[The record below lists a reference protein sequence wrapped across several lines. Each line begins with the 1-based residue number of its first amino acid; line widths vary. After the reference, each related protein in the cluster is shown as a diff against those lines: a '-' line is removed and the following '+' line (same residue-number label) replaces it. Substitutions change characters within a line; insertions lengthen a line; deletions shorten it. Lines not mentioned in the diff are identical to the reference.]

1 MAIDKNVPILAADKN
16 VPILAAE
23 MRALAAPGKYTVV
36 VLTYDKA
43 RCVTWRHRTLKAA
56 TRRLGSAC
64 SGKQR
69 VRDSFAAAI
78 VTPESEIL
86 SWKEART
93 ALA

>member
-1 MAIDKNVPILAADKN
+1 MSAIDKN

-23 MRALAAPGKYTVV
+23 MRALAVPGKYTVV
-36 VLTYDKA
+36 VLTYDRT
-43 RCVTWRHRTLKAA
+43 RCVSWRHRTLKAA
-56 TRRLGSAC
+56 LRRLGSAC

-78 VTPESEIL
+78 VTPKSELL
-86 SWKEART
+86 SWKDAKA

>member
-1 MAIDKNVPILAADKN
+1 MTQSALDIN

-23 MRALAAPGKYTVV
+23 MRALAALGKYTVV
-36 VLTYDKA
+36 VVTYDRS

-69 VRDSFAAAI
+69 VRGSFAAAI
-78 VTPESEIL
+78 ITPESEIL
-86 SWKEART
+86 SWAEAKA

>member
-36 VLTYDKA
+36 VLTYDRW
-43 RCVTWRHRTLKAA
+43 RCVAWRHRTLKAA

-69 VRDSFAAAI
+69 VGGSFAAAI
-78 VTPESEIL
+78 VTPGSEIL
-86 SWKEART
+86 SWKEAK
-93 ALA
+93 AAMA